1 MHHNLLLNKQPVLDT
16 THALFAYQLAVEPI
30 DGMTL
35 TDQQWETEIESLWSG
50 VEENVGF
57 ESLTAGKPVFYHAPL
72 AALKL
77 ALLPKIEPLSKL
89 MVEVD
94 IELLKNKEALASVK
108 EMIQAGVQIAVKN
121 YSPNEAN
128 NKLLSIAKLV
138 KFNAKDMLDDSLN
151 ALLNSLQD
159 KNLKVIVTNVD
170 TEESYD
176 ALKSHGASYF
186 QGYFFTNPIVS
197 TQKEIAGNKLAMLK
211 LLAEVN
217 DPDIDFDVLAQTIGS
232 DVSLTHKLLSA
243 INHPSNDLPHVI
255 ESLKE
260 AVNFMGLK
268 RLKFWVNMLMLSD
281 VDDVPMELLVTALVR
296 GKFLE
301 KVAETVGKA
310 DDKDRFFMVGLF
322 STLNAFLKAPMVDIV
337 DELPLSEEVKAA
349 LINQQGT
356 MGKALFVTRAL
367 EQGNTHMIMAGLE
380 GMDIMAISSGYMTAN
395 GWARKTIASL
405 GAAA

>member
-1 MHHNLLLNKQPVLDT
+1 MHHNLLLNKQPVLDAAQT
-16 THALFAYQLAVEPI
+16 LYAYQLAVEPI
-30 DGMTL
+30 EGKKL
-35 TDQQWETEIESLWSG
+35 SESEWKEEINALWSG
-50 VEENVGF
+50 VEEHIGF
-57 ESLTAGKPVFYHAPL
+57 DSLTAGKPVFYQAPL

-77 ALLPKIEPLSKL
+77 ELLPNIEPMSNLI
-89 MVEVD
+89 VEVD
-94 IELLKNKEALASVK
+94 IELLKNKDALMSVK
-108 EMIQAGVQIAVKN
+108 EMIKAGVQIAVKN

-138 KFNAKDMLDDSLN
+138 KFNVEDMGDASLTEVFEN
-151 ALLNSLQD
+151 LHKQ
-159 KNLKVIVTNVD
+159 NLKVIVTDVD
-170 TEESYD
+170 TEEVYCT
-176 ALKSHGASYF
+176 LKDKGANYF

-197 TQKEIAGNKLAMLK
+197 TQKEIASNKLAMLK

-217 DPDIDFDVLAQTIGS
+217 NPDIDFDVLAQTIGS
-232 DVSLTHKLLSA
+232 DVSLTHKLLAA

-255 ESLKE
+255 ETLKE

-296 GKFLE
+296 AKFLE
-301 KVAETVGKA
+301 NIAEKIGQA
-310 DDKDRFFMVGLF
+310 DSKERYFMVGLF

-337 DELPLSEEVKAA
+337 DELPLSDEVKHA
-349 LINQQGT
+349 LVDQKGS

-367 EQGNTHMIMAGLE
+367 EQGNTHMIMAGIE

-405 GAAA
+405 GNAA

>member
-1 MHHNLLLNKQPVLDT
+1 MHHNLLLNKQPVLDAAQT
-16 THALFAYQLAVEPI
+16 LYAYQLAVEPI
-30 DGMTL
+30 EGKNL
-35 TDQQWETEIESLWSG
+35 SEAEWKTELNALWLG
-50 VEENVGF
+50 VEEHIGF
-57 ESLTAGKPVFYHAPL
+57 ESLTAGKPVFYKAPL

-77 ALLPKIEPLSKL
+77 ALLPNIEPLSNL
-89 MVEVD
+89 IVEVD
-94 IELLKNKEALASVK
+94 IELLKNKDALMSVK

-138 KFNAKDMLDDSLN
+138 KFNVEDMGDVSLTEVFET
-151 ALLNSLQD
+151 LHKQ
-159 KNLKVIVTNVD
+159 NLKVIVTDVD
-170 TEESYD
+170 TEEVYS
-176 ALKSHGASYF
+176 ALKDKGANYF

-217 DPDIDFDVLAQTIGS
+217 DPDIEFDVLAQTIGS

-255 ESLKE
+255 ETLKE

-296 GKFLE
+296 AKFLE
-301 KVAETVGKA
+301 NIAEKMGKT
-310 DDKDRFFMVGLF
+310 DSKDRYFMVGLF

-337 DELPLSEEVKAA
+337 DELPLSDEVKQA
-349 LINQQGT
+349 LVDQKGS

-367 EQGNTHMIMAGLE
+367 EQGNTHMIMAGIE
-380 GMDIMAISSGYMTAN
+380 NMDIMAISSGYMTAN

-405 GAAA
+405 GSAA

>member
-1 MHHNLLLNKQPVLDT
+1 MHHNLLLNKQPVLDASNT
-16 THALFAYQLAVEPI
+16 LFAYQLAVEPI

-35 TDQQWETEIESLWSG
+35 TDAQWETEIHSLWSG
-50 VEENVGF
+50 VEENIGF
-57 ESLTAGKPVFYHAPL
+57 DNLIAGKPVFYHAPL

-77 ALLPKIEPLSKL
+77 NLLPNIEPLSKL

-94 IELLKNKEALASVK
+94 IELLKNKSALASIK

-138 KFNAKDMLDDSLN
+138 KFNAANLADASLN
-151 ALLNSLQD
+151 ELLVNLQD
-159 KNLKVIVTNVD
+159 KNLKVIVTDVD
-170 TEESYD
+170 SEESYQ
-176 ALKSHGASYF
+176 ALKGQGATYF

-197 TQKEIAGNKLAMLK
+197 TQKEIASNKLAMLK

-217 DPDIDFDVLAQTIGS
+217 DPDIDFDELAQTIGS

-310 DDKDRFFMVGLF
+310 DDKERYFMVGLF
-322 STLNAFLKAPMVDIV
+322 STLNAFLKAPMADIV
-337 DELPLSEEVKAA
+337 DELPLSDEVKEA
-349 LINQQGT
+349 LINQQGS

-380 GMDIMAISSGYMTAN
+380 GMDIMAISSNYMNAN

-405 GAAA
+405 GSAA